1 MPPEPESP
9 RREVVR
15 FEEVSLHFGG
25 TPALDRVSFE
35 LSAGETRIVLGAA
48 GSGKTTLLKAALG
61 LIKPDSGRIFLFGAE
76 ITDMTEQELFDLRA
90 RAGIL
95 FQEGALFD
103 SLTIEENVAYP
114 LLNQPALR
122 EAAHPNGAGQP
133 AVAQRV
139 RETLHFVELD
149 QTLEKL
155 PSELSGGM
163 RRRVGIARALVTEPA
178 LLLYDSP
185 TAGLDPITAN
195 TIISLILKERELR
208 NTATILVT
216 HRYLDGH
223 LIANFR
229 YNPSSGALERTSRTA
244 EAASVT
250 TKFFVMKEGQLAF
263 QGSEAELQAA
273 SDPYVRKFLRHG
285 SS

>member
-1 MPPEPESP
+1 MPQDSP

-15 FEEVSLHFGG
+15 FEDVSLHFGG
-25 TPALDRVSFE
+25 TPALDHISFE
-35 LSAGETRIVLGAA
+35 LGAGETRIVFGAA

-61 LIKPDSGRIFLFGAE
+61 LIKPDSGRIFLFGEE
-76 ITDMTEQELFDLRA
+76 ITGMTEQELFDLRA

-114 LLNQPALR
+114 LLNQRVLR
-122 EAAHPNGAGQP
+122 DSIHPNGAGQQDI
-133 AVAQRV
+133 AQRV

-149 QTLEKL
+149 QTLEKF

-195 TIISLILKERELR
+195 TIISLLLKERETR

-229 YNPSSGALERTSRTA
+229 YNPSSGALERASRLPEGA
-244 EAASVT
+244 DSVT
-250 TKFFVMKEGQLAF
+250 TKFFVMKEGRLVF

-273 SDPYVRKFLRHG
+273 SDPYVRKFQRHG